1 MVAADGTPSPPKQR
15 YYTAAEV
22 ALHSSSKDL
31 WVSFLGK
38 VYNLTPLV
46 TKYAGDVLLKPIL
59 NSGGKDISHW
69 FNTENKDP
77 ITLTEKDSQSSGISS
92 EKEEVEEE
100 EEGEGSEKG
109 DEEKKISD
117 FDPQIRVHIDRRTG
131 CEVPFTPQGRFIHI
145 PPPYPSAVWSNDFGT
160 PWWKDEAYC
169 IGHLS
174 QKTRKIRIIN
184 TLTSQE
190 HTIELCSEEIME
202 EILNRFYKYN
212 QHANSYTWKYN
223 GNNLDMQKTLEQN
236 GVKDEDEEFYELNF
250 NEEEWLP
257 SIHLYF
263 NDDLTEA

>member
-77 ITLTEKDSQSSGISS
+77 ITLTEKDSQASGISS

-100 EEGEGSEKG
+100 GEESEKG
-109 DEEKKISD
+109 DEEKK
-117 FDPQIRVHIDRRTG
+117 IRVHIDRRTG

-223 GNNLDMQKTLEQN
+223 GKNLDMQKTLEQN